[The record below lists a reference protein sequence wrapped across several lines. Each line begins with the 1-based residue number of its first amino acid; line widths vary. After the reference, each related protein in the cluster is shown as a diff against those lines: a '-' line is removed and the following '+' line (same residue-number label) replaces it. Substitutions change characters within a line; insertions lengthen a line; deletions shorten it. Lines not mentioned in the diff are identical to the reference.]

1 MKITKDAKAI
11 LFLIISTVIMFGII
25 ITHKSPQKFEYPPFN
40 TNVEDTIMLPSYV
53 PEGYEVTNIDLSS
66 PLLLVDYELDGELL
80 CYVQIFGSSYTL
92 SLDNEHS
99 TITEYHSDRFDGL
112 LLKDINIKDSHLLY
126 VLDGDYSYEI
136 FGIIEEEE
144 LFKMIESI
152 EEYVPAK

>member
-1 MKITKDAKAI
+1 MTKDTKAI
-11 LFLIISTVIMFGII
+11 LFLVISTVIMFGII
-25 ITHKSPQKFEYPPFN
+25 ITHKSPQKFEYPPIK
-40 TNVEDTIMLPSYV
+40 TEVEEIIMLPSYV
-53 PEGYEVTNIDLSS
+53 PEGYQVTNIDVSS
-66 PLLLVDYELDGELL
+66 TLLLVDYELDEELL

-126 VLDGDYSYEI
+126 VLDDKYSYEI

-152 EEYVPAK
+152 EEYEPVK

>member
-1 MKITKDAKAI
+1 
-11 LFLIISTVIMFGII
+11 MFGII
-25 ITHKSPQKFEYPPFN
+25 ITHKSPQKFEYPPIN
-40 TNVEDTIMLPSYV
+40 TDVEDVIMLPSYV
-53 PEGYEVTNIDLSS
+53 PEGYQVTNIDISHA
-66 PLLLVDYELDGELL
+66 LLLVDYELNDELL

-92 SLDNEHS
+92 SLDNEHN

-126 VLDGDYSYEI
+126 VLDDDYSYEI

>member
-11 LFLIISTVIMFGII
+11 LFLVISTVILFGII
-25 ITHKSPQKFEYPPFN
+25 ITHKSPQKFEYPPIN
-40 TNVEDTIMLPSYV
+40 TDVEDVIMLPSYV
-53 PEGYEVTNIDLSS
+53 PEGYQVTNIDISHA
-66 PLLLVDYELDGELL
+66 LLLVDYELNDELL
-80 CYVQIFGSSYTL
+80 SYVQIFGSSYTL
-92 SLDNEHS
+92 SLDNEHN

-126 VLDGDYSYEI
+126 VLDDDYSYEI

>member
-1 MKITKDAKAI
+1 MKIAKDIKAI
-11 LFLIISTVIMFGII
+11 LFLVISTVIMFGII
-25 ITHKSPQKFEYPPFN
+25 ITNKSPKKFEYPPFK
-40 TNVEDTIMLPSYV
+40 TDVDHVIMLPSYV

-99 TITEYHSDRFDGL
+99 TITEYHSDHFDGL

-126 VLDGDYSYEI
+126 VLDDKYSYEI

-152 EEYVPAK
+152 EEYEPVK

>member
-1 MKITKDAKAI
+1 MTKDTKAI
-11 LFLIISTVIMFGII
+11 LFLVISTVIMFGII
-25 ITHKSPQKFEYPPFN
+25 ITHKSPQKFEYPPFK
-40 TNVEDTIMLPSYV
+40 TDEEDVIMLPSYV
-53 PEGYEVTNIDLSS
+53 PEGYQVTNIDVSS
-66 PLLLVDYELDGELL
+66 TLLLVDYELDEELL

-126 VLDGDYSYEI
+126 VLDDKYSYEI

>member
-1 MKITKDAKAI
+1 MTKDTKAI
-11 LFLIISTVIMFGII
+11 LFLVISTVIIFGII
-25 ITHKSPQKFEYPPFN
+25 ITHKSPQKFEYPPFK
-40 TNVEDTIMLPSYV
+40 TDIEDVIMLPSYV
-53 PEGYEVTNIDLSS
+53 PEGYQVTNIDVSS
-66 PLLLVDYELDGELL
+66 TLLLVDYELDEELL

-126 VLDGDYSYEI
+126 VLDDKYSYEI
-136 FGIIEEEE
+136 FGVIEEEE

>member
-1 MKITKDAKAI
+1 MTKDTKAI
-11 LFLIISTVIMFGII
+11 LFLVISTVIMFGII
-25 ITHKSPQKFEYPPFN
+25 ITHKSPQKFEYPPFK
-40 TNVEDTIMLPSYV
+40 TDVEDVIMLPSYV
-53 PEGYEVTNIDLSS
+53 PEGYQVTNIDVSS
-66 PLLLVDYELDGELL
+66 TLLLVDYELDEELL

-126 VLDGDYSYEI
+126 VLDDKYSYEI

-152 EEYVPAK
+152 EIYEPVK